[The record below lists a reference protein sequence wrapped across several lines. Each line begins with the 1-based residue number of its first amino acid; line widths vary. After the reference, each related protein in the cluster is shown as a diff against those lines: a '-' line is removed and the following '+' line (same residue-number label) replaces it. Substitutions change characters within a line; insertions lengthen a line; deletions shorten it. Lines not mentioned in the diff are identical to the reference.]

1 MQIKSAKGKGRLA
14 QNWVRDLI
22 LDKFLQFTSDDVR
35 TAIMGETNADI
46 KLSAKALGLFFYRIE
61 VKSQK
66 KGFSA
71 VYNAY
76 EQCENHKEKGE
87 PLVIIKQ
94 NRKKPLAIVDAEYFI
109 RRLHGR

>member
-1 MQIKSAKGKGRLA
+1 MLVKSAKSKGRLA
-14 QNWVRDLI
+14 QNWVRDTI
-22 LDKFLQFTSDDVR
+22 LKVFLQLTNEDVR

-46 KLSAKALGLFFYRIE
+46 KLSAKARKLFPYKIE

-76 EQCENHKEKGE
+76 LQCENHKEMGE

-94 NRKKPLAIVDAEYFI
+94 DRQKPLAIVDAEHFI
-109 RRLHGR
+109 KEYRR